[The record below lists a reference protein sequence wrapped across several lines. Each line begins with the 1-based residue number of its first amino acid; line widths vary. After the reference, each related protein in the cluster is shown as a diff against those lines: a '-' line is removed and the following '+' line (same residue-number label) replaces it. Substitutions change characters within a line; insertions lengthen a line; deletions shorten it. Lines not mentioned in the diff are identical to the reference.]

1 MEMEQEKRKLSSK
14 IVANTAQ
21 EFPYPPHKT
30 AEAMYMFPDYLPY
43 ATGFSFVLML
53 PTLLNYIGLEKV
65 SGMKELMKVVGLSN
79 WMIWVGWFIHVVA
92 PMLIIVSL
100 IVVILKVIIF
110 GGAFPI
116 VEYTQGTI
124 LYVFF
129 MLYICACTT
138 LCFFI
143 STCTNT
149 PNFASLIGVIVILIS
164 FSITHPIIKNNI
176 LSFPA
181 GMSIMLLP
189 GAAISYGYRAISYY
203 EYGQVGSKWSNC
215 HIAAEGEI
223 SLLNVFIMLIID
235 CIVYMLLALYIDVV
249 NPGNYG
255 IPRSVFFPFEE
266 LWKCYKRKNENLSA
280 SASRSF
286 VLQDVEKANLPKGI
300 QLINLGKVYGKKP
313 VVKNLNMDIYQDQI
327 TVLLGHNGAG
337 KSTTMGMITG
347 MINKTSGKI
356 IINGVEVRSRSDI
369 TKSVGLCPQDNMFFE
384 SLTVMEHLLIFATL
398 KGQKEEESKRE
409 IQELLVKLN
418 MEGKEK
424 SKVSQLSG
432 GMQRKVS
439 LGMALVGGSQILILD
454 EPSSGMDIESRRD
467 LFDMLHKWRNEKTIL
482 ITTHSME
489 EADALG
495 DWIAIM
501 NEGELVCFGT
511 PMFLKKKY
519 ETGSTLILLIK
530 KNRNVKQAVQKIE
543 YLLRNDFN
551 FKTAKCKG
559 INGNE
564 TRFFLP
570 AGNYIKLFEY
580 LEPNKGQYD
589 IENISFTSTTLED
602 VFLNPKVTQQ
612 EEETEQSRN
621 QFETVERLENASLC
635 LTLRAL
641 LFKRNRF
648 IFRNSIIYIASTII
662 ALLLVLA
669 SLFIVPNVEKSDFG
683 GSSLKI
689 ALSAYG
695 DTTVYG
701 RVIDPSAKIGKIY
714 EKLISDQNSKFE
726 LVDNVPESIIE
737 KAHEKDLLYLQQKI
751 IVAAEFNVSTE
762 QKLETLDAVAMY
774 NSYSKHSAAISFNL
788 ISDTIAKY
796 SLGENYSIST
806 RNHPLIILSKSVHQI
821 GEFATIITMWF
832 MIVPL
837 ALFFFTASLIFLPF
851 SELSTR
857 FTQTQFMCGV
867 RPFIYWIHNFF
878 FDYIFYLLF
887 ALITTVIVT
896 LSCPIFRGADSFG
909 VMYLILATHGLC
921 SIPCAYLY
929 GRLKSFGSA
938 YINFIMY
945 SWTLSFTG
953 FLVFALEILFNPP
966 KFHKVAKVLHMI
978 FLITCPQYG
987 LPYFGIYF
995 GLKAIENYNYAEK
1008 IVCVGENVN
1017 PCCFGESPACDKWKS
1032 YIDVYHPDIW
1042 WTLLCAAIYF
1052 LIVVTLDCYCLK
1064 RVLNW
1069 GMSLICL
1076 RHGHEIEVES
1086 DTEAEKADHNT
1097 LRVKNL
1103 RKYYWRK
1110 RVVDNVSFSVTK
1122 GQCLGLLGV
1131 NGAGKTTTFRML
1143 TRETGMNEGV
1153 IRINAH
1159 SVGNIEYL
1167 KRLGYCPQE
1176 NALNLSLTGRD
1187 ILKTMAML
1195 RGIKDNKIVEQFLDK
1210 FGLKKVADIKCVHY
1224 SGGNKRRLTFAAAV
1238 MGLPDFILLDEPTTG
1253 VDPLSQH
1260 KCWALIKQIRDT
1272 NQNSFILTSHSLNEC
1287 EAVCDDLK
1295 ILKAGVI
1302 KREGP
1307 IALLKTEVCGFNV
1320 MLKLDKDKVVRGQ
1333 GNFLKTVPELKN
1345 YLKKIFPTGII
1356 RDEHSGLIH
1365 YFIKT
1370 KEIKWAQLF
1379 RTFDDLK
1386 QRCDLIDDYDISEA
1400 SLEDVF
1406 VTVARTND
1414 NEDTKVEDND

>member
-1 MEMEQEKRKLSSK
+1 MEMEQEKRERFSK

-30 AEAMYMFPDYLPY
+30 AAAMSMFPFYLPN
-43 ATGFSFVLML
+43 ATCLAFSIFLV
-53 PTLLNYIGLEKV
+53 PTLLKTIADERA
-65 SGMKELMKVVGLSN
+65 SGMKELMKVVGLRN
-79 WMIWVGWFIHVVA
+79 WVIWVGWFIHFVG
-92 PMLIIVSL
+92 PMLIIISL
-100 IVVILKVIIF
+100 VVVILKDVIF
-110 GGAFPI
+110 EVFPI
-116 VEYTQGTI
+116 FEYTQGTI
-124 LYVFF
+124 LYVFL
-129 MLYICACTT
+129 MLHICAWVT

-149 PNFASLIGVIVILIS
+149 PTFASLMGELIS
-164 FSITHPIIKNNI
+164 CSYFLTHLLIQQNYFS
-176 LSFPA
+176 FRA
-181 GMSIMLLP
+181 GMSMMLLP
-189 GAAISYGYRAISYY
+189 GTAISYGYRAISYY

-215 HIAAEGEI
+215 HIAASEGEI
-223 SLLNVFIMLIID
+223 SLLNVFIMLIVD
-235 CIVYMLLALYIDVV
+235 CIVYTLLALYIDVV

-266 LWKCYKRKNENLSA
+266 LWKCYKGKNENVSA
-280 SASRSF
+280 SASTSF

-313 VVKNLNMDIYQDQI
+313 VVKNLNMDIYKNQI

-369 TKSVGLCPQDNMFFE
+369 NKSVGLCPQDNMFFE
-384 SLTVMEHLLIFATL
+384 TLTVMEHLLIFATL
-398 KGQKEEESKRE
+398 KGQSQEESKRE
-409 IQELLVKLN
+409 IRELLVKLN
-418 MEGKEK
+418 MEGKED
-424 SKVSQLSG
+424 SKVSELSG
-432 GMQRKVS
+432 GMKRKLS

-543 YLLRNDFN
+543 NLLRSDFN

-570 AGNYIKLFEY
+570 SGSYIKLFEY

-612 EEETEQSRN
+612 EEKRQESRS
-621 QFETVERLENASLC
+621 QFETIERLHNASLC

-648 IFRNSIIYIASTII
+648 IFRNSIVYIASTII

-669 SLFIVPNVEKSDFG
+669 SVFVVPPNVKTSDVG

-701 RVIDPSAKIGKIY
+701 RVIDPSAKTGKIY
-714 EKLISDQNSKFE
+714 GKLISAQNSKFE

-737 KAHEKDLLYLQQKI
+737 KAHEKDILYLHEKI
-751 IVAAEFNVSTE
+751 IVAAEFNMSTV
-762 QKLETLDAVAMY
+762 TLDAVAMY
-774 NSYSKHSAAISFNL
+774 NSYSEHSAAISFNL
-788 ISDTIAKY
+788 ISDTIAQY

-806 RNHPLIILSKSVHQI
+806 RNHPLIILSKSVDRI
-821 GEFATIITMWF
+821 EELSTLITMWF
-832 MIVPL
+832 MILPL

-851 SELSTR
+851 SEMSTR

-867 RPFIYWIHNFF
+867 RPFVYWIHNFF

-887 ALITTVIVT
+887 AFIATLIVT
-896 LSCPIFRGADSFG
+896 LFMPILRGADSFG

-938 YINFIMY
+938 YVYFIIY
-945 SWTLSFTG
+945 SWTLSASG
-953 FLVFALEILFNPP
+953 MIVFALETLFDPA
-966 KFHKVAKVLHMI
+966 KYHKVAKVLHMI

-987 LPYFGIYF
+987 LPYFGIKF
-995 GLKAIENYNYAEK
+995 GLKAIKNYNYAEK
-1008 IVCVGENVN
+1008 IVCVGENVH

-1032 YIDVYHPDIW
+1032 YIEVYHPDIW

-1069 GMSLICL
+1069 VKSRICL
-1076 RHGHEIEVES
+1076 RHGREIEVES

-1110 RVVDNVSFSVTK
+1110 RVVDDVSFSVTK

-1143 TRETGMNEGV
+1143 TRETVMDEGA

-1159 SVGNIEYL
+1159 SVGNIQYL

-1187 ILKTMAML
+1187 ILKTIAML
-1195 RGIKDNKIVEQFLDK
+1195 RGIKDNKTVEQFLDL

-1272 NQNSFILTSHSLNEC
+1272 NENSFILTSHSLNEC

-1302 KREGP
+1302 EREGP

-1320 MLKLDKDKVVRGQ
+1320 MLKLDKDKVATGQ
-1333 GNFLKTVPELKN
+1333 GNFLRTVPELKN
-1345 YLKKIFPTGII
+1345 YLKQKFPTGTI

-1365 YFIKT
+1365 YYIKT

-1414 NEDTKVEDND
+1414 SEDAKVEDNSR